1 MGEFTET
8 ESVFG
13 KFNSFIQ
20 GQFFGSLFSLRP
32 ITLLCPTPAPVNLSQ
47 DPSLGCARTP

>member
-1 MGEFTET
+1 MGEFTER

-20 GQFFGSLFSLRP
+20 GQFFGFFSPLRP
-32 ITLLCPTPAPVNLSQ
+32 ITLLCP
-47 DPSLGCARTP
+47 PSPG